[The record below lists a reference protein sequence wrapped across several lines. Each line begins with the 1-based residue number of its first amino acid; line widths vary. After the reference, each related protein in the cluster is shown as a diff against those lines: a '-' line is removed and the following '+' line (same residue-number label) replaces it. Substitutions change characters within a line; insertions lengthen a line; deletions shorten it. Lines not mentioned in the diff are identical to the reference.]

1 MTAEVTSSAGA
12 NYAEWIRSLKDRV
25 RAARQRAALSVNSE
39 LILLYWDIGNDIVE
53 KQEKFGWGTKVV
65 EKVSLDLKAEFP
77 GMAGFSRSNLMYMRS
92 FAMAW
97 TRKQIVQAPLGQLP
111 WYHHLA
117 LIEKI
122 KSVTDRIL
130 YAQLAVE
137 YGWSH
142 DVLVHQIEV
151 GAAKVLQKPETNFKL
166 TLPQNDSEL
175 MEQTLKDSYNLSFL
189 QVTDKIKENR
199 LRAKLVDKALKFLLE
214 LGAGF
219 AYVGK
224 GVTIDVGGDPFE
236 MDLLFY
242 NLVLHRYFVIELK
255 TGKFDPRDVGQLGF
269 YMTAVDEQVRNKS
282 VDGETVGMLLCKE
295 KNSVVVE
302 YSLKGFSKPLAVA
315 TYELEKLGLPSV
327 AELQEGLTKALC
339 APKSI
344 SKSQSKTKV
353 SEVDNLK
360 PTSRFGRLV
369 VPAEK
374 ACF

>member
-1 MTAEVTSSAGA
+1 MAAKATSAMGA

-25 RAARQRAALSVNSE
+25 RAARQRAVLAVNSE
-39 LILLYWDIGNDIVE
+39 LILLYWDIGNEILVQEE
-53 KQEKFGWGTKVV
+53 KQGWGAKVI
-65 EKVSLDLKAEFP
+65 SQIANDLRSEFP
-77 GMAGFSRSNLMYMRS
+77 EMGGFSRANMFYMRA
-92 FAMAW
+92 FAREW
-97 TRKQIVQAPLGQLP
+97 PNRKIVQQVVGQLP
-111 WYHHLA
+111 WGHNVVL
-117 LIEKI
+117 LDKL
-122 KSVTDRIL
+122 KSVTDRAL
-130 YAQLAVE
+130 YASLAIE
-137 YGWSH
+137 HGWSRN
-142 DVLVHQIEV
+142 VLVHQIEM

-189 QVTDKIKENR
+189 QVTDRIKENR

-353 SEVDNLK
+353 
-360 PTSRFGRLV
+360 
-369 VPAEK
+369 K
-374 ACF
+374 AR

>member
-1 MTAEVTSSAGA
+1 M
-12 NYAEWIRSLKDRV
+12 
-25 RAARQRAALSVNSE
+25 
-39 LILLYWDIGNDIVE
+39 
-53 KQEKFGWGTKVV
+53 
-65 EKVSLDLKAEFP
+65 DLKAEFP

-282 VDGETVGMLLCKE
+282 LDGETVGMLLCKE

-315 TYELEKLGLPSV
+315 TY
-327 AELQEGLTKALC
+327 
-339 APKSI
+339 
-344 SKSQSKTKV
+344 
-353 SEVDNLK
+353 
-360 PTSRFGRLV
+360 
-369 VPAEK
+369 
-374 ACF
+374 